1 MSHVAEG
8 LLHAYL
14 DGAVGPDEQLEWAR
28 AEAHLEVC
36 GDCRRRLEQARELR
50 TAAASLLAGGAPVMA
65 PARPEFASLRA
76 AADARRTTGET
87 SGPDRSAGHW
97 WRTPMKLAW
106 AASLVMAVGAGW
118 IGRQLMVE
126 QGIDAPRVAAEQDA
140 PVGRTAVQEGAAL
153 DDLRGDATPEEARAR
168 RDAAAAPTAA
178 ETAARFRVEAE
189 PRPGGPPEL
198 EELQEKAEPRTDAD
212 PEADADAEAG
222 ADAIR
227 MQEIAPLTAAAE
239 APSGARCYAASRA
252 AAGDGRE
259 AKAGK
264 PETLRLAPDGTA
276 TLQLDGRP
284 MVGFWRRAEA
294 DSLHLRVTDGQQW
307 RELALIEVASGAR
320 GDAELQAVDC
330 P

>member
-36 GDCRRRLEQARELR
+36 DDCSRRLEQARELR
-50 TAAASLLAGGAPVMA
+50 AAATALLAGGAPATA
-65 PARPEFASLRA
+65 PDRPEFASLRA
-76 AADARRTTGET
+76 VAAARRTSGEAA
-87 SGPDRSAGHW
+87 GPDGSAGGRW
-97 WRTPMKLAW
+97 WRTPMRLAW

-126 QGIDAPRVAAEQDA
+126 QGIDTPRVVAEQYA
-140 PVGRTAVQEGAAL
+140 PVGRTAVEEGAAL
-153 DDLRGDATPEEARAR
+153 DDLREDATPEEARAR
-168 RDAAAAPTAA
+168 RDAAAAPAAAATTA
-178 ETAARFRVEAE
+178 RLRVEAE
-189 PRPGGPPEL
+189 PRPGGLPEL
-198 EELQEKAEPRTDAD
+198 KELQEKAEPRMHAD

-227 MQEIAPLTAAAE
+227 MQEIAPLTAGAE
-239 APSGARCYAASRA
+239 APSGARCYAASPA
-252 AAGDGRE
+252 TGDGRE
-259 AKAGK
+259 AAVGN

-276 TLQLDGRP
+276 TLLLDGRP
-284 MVGFWRRAEA
+284 MVGFWQPAEA
-294 DSLHLRVTDGQQW
+294 DSLHLRVTDGEQW
-307 RELALIEVASGAR
+307 WELALISVASGVH
-320 GDAELQAVDC
+320 GDAELEGVDC